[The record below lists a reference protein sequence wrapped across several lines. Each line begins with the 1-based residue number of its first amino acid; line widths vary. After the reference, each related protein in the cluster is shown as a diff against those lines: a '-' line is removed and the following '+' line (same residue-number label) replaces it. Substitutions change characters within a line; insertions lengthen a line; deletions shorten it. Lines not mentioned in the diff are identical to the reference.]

1 MAITARHPTAAGTE
15 IEAGACTDTG
25 RVRKINEDSFAVAEE
40 ISLFVLSD
48 GMGGHASGEV
58 ASRLTVDSILAHCR
72 AAEENPSLEL
82 SGYRIPGVTEASN
95 RLASAIRLANLTVYE
110 AALKH
115 VRAPDSKRTGMGATV
130 VAAQFVEGRA
140 TVAHVGDSRAYRLR
154 GDTFKQLTEDHS
166 FIAEQ
171 VRRGMLTEQEAR
183 RSNLQNVLVR
193 ALGVET
199 EVLVDVREEIVLED
213 DTFLLCSDGLTR
225 ELSDTQI
232 AAVLKDADGADNAAA
247 CLVDLANQAGG
258 GDNITAVVLRCAP
271 KAVGA
276 FGQAARLGRWFRGS
290 R

>member
-1 MAITARHPTAAGTE
+1 MAITAKHPTTAGME
-15 IEAGACTDTG
+15 IEAGTRTDIG
-25 RVRKINEDSFAVAEE
+25 RVRKNNEDSFAIEGE

-48 GMGGHASGEV
+48 GMGGHASGDV
-58 ASRLTVDSILAHCR
+58 ASRLTVETIVAHCR

-82 SGYRIPGVTEASN
+82 SGYPIAGVSETSN
-95 RLASAIRLANLTVYE
+95 RLASAIRLANLAVNE
-110 AALKH
+110 AALKY
-115 VRAPDSKRTGMGATV
+115 VCAPDSKRTGMGATV
-130 VAAQFVEGRA
+130 VAAQIVEGRVS
-140 TVAHVGDSRAYRLR
+140 VAHVGDSRAYRLR

-166 FIAEQ
+166 FVAEQ

-232 AAVLKDADGADNAAA
+232 AAVLKDADSADDAAG
-247 CLVDLANQAGG
+247 CLVDMANQAGG
-258 GDNITAVVLRCAP
+258 GDNITAVVLRCAMKP
-271 KAVGA
+271 TGA
-276 FGQAARLGRWFRGS
+276 FAQVGRLGKWLRNS